1 MKRKVREAH
10 RAQEAEEVVVYYMEE
25 TQKIKTREIS
35 AAVKRKQ

>member
-25 TQKIKTREIS
+25 TQK
-35 AAVKRKQ
+35 KRPEK